1 VNKAY
6 ATKQG
11 YAFRADKMSY
21 EDMLGAIHPRTHCTW
36 YKARMVLEELRR
48 SLQEKKIDDTTAG
61 KEDRIKLIMWI
72 DADAM
77 VINHDVAVQDVVA
90 AALAGDGHGSGVH
103 ASALPAR
110 PITWSAL
117 PDLIVSADMSPKSV
131 YPLNAG
137 VLLVKVSEW
146 SLSLWEDVWSHPA
159 SMRYA
164 SVYFYE
170 QSALVKCLRMRHI
183 TLPPPP
189 PSAEAPAAPYEGEE
203 AGYVPHVV
211 VVPCMVLNSNRID
224 PSRLP
229 PDRDAHSTTITNRTS
244 WTANDA
250 DLVALNADGSSRA
263 ARFIF
268 HAVGQWNK
276 LGVVQRVAE
285 LHSLLLV
292 PPAPVQLSSP
302 LKTPPTSFERAA
314 GEGGA
319 EVDASEDG
327 LEGSGL
333 RLDASQFR
341 LRRGR
346 CGGVAALASS
356 SSSSSSSPPPTP
368 PPPPPTT
375 TTTTTG

>member
-1 VNKAY
+1 LTAYTTDYSIGDVCCHVNKAY

-137 VLLVKVSEW
+137 VLLVKVTGCIA
-146 SLSLWEDVWSHPA
+146 V
-159 SMRYA
+159 
-164 SVYFYE
+164 
-170 QSALVKCLRMRHI
+170 Q
-183 TLPPPP
+183 
-189 PSAEAPAAPYEGEE
+189 AEEGQVRRSGSPRQQQQQFT
-203 AGYVPHVV
+203 A
-211 VVPCMVLNSNRID
+211 
-224 PSRLP
+224 
-229 PDRDAHSTTITNRTS
+229 TN
-244 WTANDA
+244 
-250 DLVALNADGSSRA
+250 
-263 ARFIF
+263 
-268 HAVGQWNK
+268 
-276 LGVVQRVAE
+276 
-285 LHSLLLV
+285 
-292 PPAPVQLSSP
+292 
-302 LKTPPTSFERAA
+302 
-314 GEGGA
+314 
-319 EVDASEDG
+319 
-327 LEGSGL
+327 
-333 RLDASQFR
+333 
-341 LRRGR
+341 
-346 CGGVAALASS
+346 
-356 SSSSSSSPPPTP
+356 PTP
-368 PPPPPTT
+368 TATT
-375 TTTTTG
+375 NDNDNDNDNNDWMIIFSFLAIKQPGDVIS